1 MSDMKD
7 ILTGKVKAKKLV
19 RIDLGKHGDF
29 NIHPGKLHRALG
41 VPEDQPI
48 PAEKLAE
55 ALKSKNPEIRRMAA
69 SAKGLEG
76 MKK

>member
-1 MSDMKD
+1 MNDDMKD
-7 ILTGKVKAKKLV
+7 ILTGKKKAKKLV
-19 RIDLGKHGDF
+19 RIDLGKEGF

-41 VPEDQPI
+41 IAEDKPI

-55 ALKSKNPEIRRMAA
+55 ALKSKDPKIRRMAA